1 MNVGVNGKA
10 SAISKIFVGVNS
22 IAKEID
28 QGWIGDGN
36 SVARPFY
43 YLPALKPTPPTSIS
57 YSGATVGESLRVS
70 WTAGSS
76 PAGLGLTYVL
86 EVSLNNGGWSA
97 VTTTSGRSYNY
108 TVPTSATYIQFRV
121 KCRDTNGNESDY
133 RTGSRISVTQLV
145 VPTFTGSHSVFGSA
159 TQGRLEM
166 YSSGTLTIKTTRSYD
181 IFIVGG
187 GGGGS
192 GENYQGSSMGAG
204 AGAGYTRTYN
214 GVNYT
219 ANQNINVQI
228 GSGGSGV
235 YRETD
240 GVIMGNNG
248 GATKLDNY
256 TANGGSSPHTLDSG
270 DVIDGGN
277 GGSGGGA
284 SCTSEYGVAGN
295 GGSNG
300 SNGGRADGMGG
311 RGQGTTT
318 KMFGDSSGTLYA
330 GGGGGAGGSQFGS
343 GGSGGGGNGIRGWG
357 SHDSDGTKNTGGG
370 GGGGANN
377 YGEVSSGGSGI
388 AIIRWGY

>member
-108 TVPTSATYIQFRV
+108 TVPTNATYIQFRV

-133 RTGSRISVTQLV
+133 RTGSRISVTQFV
-145 VPTFTGSHSVFGSA
+145 IPTFTGSHSVFGNASK
-159 TQGRLEM
+159 GRLEM
-166 YSSGTLTIKTTRSYD
+166 YSSGTLSIKTRAKYDVFLVGGGSGGNSYQYYA
-181 IFIVGG
+181 GG
-187 GGGGS
+187 GGGG
-192 GENYQGSSMGAG
+192 YTFTFTQTLPAG
-204 AGAGYTRTYN
+204 
-214 GVNYT
+214 
-219 ANQNINVQI
+219 NQDIGI
-228 GSGGSGV
+228 GSGGRVGEGGSAYRDGELGGTGGTTSFGV
-235 YRETD
+235 N
-240 GVIMGNNG
+240 VAAG
-248 GATKLDNY
+248 GASNVM
-256 TANGGSSPHTLDSG
+256 AMAENGND
-270 DVIDGGN
+270 

-284 SCTSEYGVAGN
+284 DNGN

-300 SNGGRADGMGG
+300 GDGGGISQARGH
-311 RGQGTTT
+311 GQGTTT
-318 KMFGDSSGTLYA
+318 RAFKESSGTLYA
-330 GGGGGAGGSQFGS
+330 GGGGGRNRR
-343 GGSGGGGNGIRGWG
+343 GGSGGGADANN
-357 SHDSDGTKNTGGG
+357 DAADNTGGG
-370 GGGGANN
+370 GGGSTNG
-377 YGEVSSGGSGI
+377 YSGDGGSGI